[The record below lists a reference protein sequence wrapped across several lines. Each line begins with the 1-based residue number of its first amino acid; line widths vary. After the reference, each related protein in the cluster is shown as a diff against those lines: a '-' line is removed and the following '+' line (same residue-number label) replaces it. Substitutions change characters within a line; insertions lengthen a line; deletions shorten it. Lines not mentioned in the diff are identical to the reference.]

1 MTHAGAAAAAQA
13 FRRNGGPLRR
23 KERPKRSGAL
33 NEKVFK

>member
-1 MTHAGAAAAAQA
+1 MLGAASAVQA

-23 KERPKRSGAL
+23 NERPKRRGAL